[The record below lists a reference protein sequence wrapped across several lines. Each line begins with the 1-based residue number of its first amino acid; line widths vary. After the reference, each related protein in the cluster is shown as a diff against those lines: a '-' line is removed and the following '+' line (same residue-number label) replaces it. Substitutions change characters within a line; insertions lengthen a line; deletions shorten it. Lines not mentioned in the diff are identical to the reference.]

1 MANLDPVLMEILVC
15 PISHAP
21 LKVVGDTLVSTD
33 AEQRYRY
40 RIEDGIPVML
50 VEEAEELS
58 VDDWQTAMNADGP
71 VTGS

>member
-1 MANLDPVLMEILVC
+1 MEILVC

-33 AEQRYRY
+33 SDQRYRY

-58 VDDWQTAMNADGP
+58 VDDWQAAMDSDGP